1 MDVICGILAKS
12 IVHFNNKDDIK
23 QLDLT
28 EARARYLKYSNLLA
42 ILDKAE
48 VHLDVDDDIQNLL
61 EHIREERA
69 KMKRI
74 DAFVNQTCCYSGFQ
88 FDSDFGWNENI
99 DYNDLGDG
107 DKLDHREMGNGLDY
121 DKIECADI
129 DGVCEKLKVMSL
141 KENKHPSAEKTAVL
155 PNHTVKEYNIDDNA
169 TALYGL
175 IGH

>member
-61 EHIREERA
+61 EHIQEERA

-99 DYNDLGDG
+99 DYNDLGGG
-107 DKLDHREMGNGLDY
+107 DKLDYREMGNSLDY
-121 DKIECADI
+121 DIADI
-129 DGVCEKLKVMSL
+129 DGMCEKLKGMSL
-141 KENKHPSAEKTAVL
+141 KDDHHMSAEKTAVL
-155 PNHTVKEYNIDDNA
+155 PNHPVKEYNIDDNA

-175 IGH
+175 ICH

>member
-23 QLDLT
+23 ELDLT

-61 EHIREERA
+61 EHIQEERT

-74 DAFVNQTCCYSGFQ
+74 DAFVNQTCCYSNEQ

-99 DYNDLGDG
+99 DYNDLRDG
-107 DKLDHREMGNGLDY
+107 DKLDYREVGDGLEY
-121 DKIECADI
+121 NKIVRVDVDEM
-129 DGVCEKLKVMSL
+129 CEKLKGPSL
-141 KENKHPSAEKTAVL
+141 REDKHVSLEEALILANRPVA
-155 PNHTVKEYNIDDNA
+155 DDNA
-169 TALYGL
+169 TVLYGL
-175 IGH
+175 ICD